1 MPHELGSGALRDLR
15 EQIARESDPESLRQ
29 LVMNINALLNL
40 IEDQVAKLEG
50 QQPPSRH

>member
-1 MPHELGSGALRDLR
+1 MPHELGLGALRDLR
-15 EQIARESDPESLRQ
+15 EQIAKESDPERLRE

-50 QQPPSRH
+50 KQPPSRH